1 MAADKIRAGIVGFGW
16 MGQAH
21 ARSLLR
27 GPTVFQDGPYRVDL
41 VAVADTDPDRRRLAV
56 DGFGAERAHAD
67 WRELLASDDI
77 DAVWV
82 TAPNMLHVEVVEAA
96 AAAGMSVFCE
106 KPVGGTPEQTVRA
119 HAAAKAAG
127 ITTGVGYNYRWA
139 PLVCHA
145 KHLIDTGVIG
155 DVVHYRGVFFSM
167 YGADPFGRL
176 SWRYLV
182 DEGGHGVSSDLL
194 SHAVDL
200 AIHLVGPVDSVV
212 ATTAMLVPDRPLPTG
227 GGTHYDRGEPG
238 DPTGRV
244 TNEDYVGVLA
254 RFSTGARATFESCRT
269 FHGPESQNTFTVYGT
284 RGAISWNLETMNQL
298 QVYVAGHPALRGWTT
313 MNGGDRFPYHGSF
326 VPGDANGIGF
336 EDIIAIEDHEFCTAL
351 ATGRPFDPGFP
362 AAVRYV
368 SVQDA
373 ILRSIES
380 GRWEDVVDLA
390 VPRQPT
396 TQKAGR

>member
-1 MAADKIRAGIVGFGW
+1 
-16 MGQAH
+16 
-21 ARSLLR
+21 
-27 GPTVFQDGPYRVDL
+27 VFQDAAYRVDL

-56 DGFGAERAHAD
+56 DGFGAGRAHTD
-67 WRELLASDDI
+67 WRELVASGDV
-77 DAVWV
+77 DAVWI
-82 TAPNMLHVEVVEAA
+82 TAPNMLHVDVVEAA
-96 AAAGMSVFCE
+96 AAAGMAVFCE

-119 HAAAKAAG
+119 YVAAEAAG

-139 PLVCHA
+139 PLVQYA

-155 DVVHYRGVFFSM
+155 EVVHYRGTFFSM
-167 YGADPFGRL
+167 YGSDPAGRL

-182 DEGGHGVSSDLL
+182 DDGGHGVSSDLL

-200 AIHLVGPVDSVV
+200 ASHLVGPVEAVA
-212 ATTAMLVPDRPLPTG
+212 ATTALFIPTRPLPG
-227 GGTHYDRGEPG
+227 SGGTHYDRGTPS
-238 DPTGRV
+238 DPTGPV

-269 FHGPESQNTFTVYGT
+269 FHGPESEHAFTVYGT

-298 QVYVAGHPALRGWTT
+298 QVYVADDPARRGWTT
-313 MNGGDRFPYHGSF
+313 INGGDRFPHHGAF

-336 EDIIAIEDHEFCTAL
+336 EDIIAIEDHEFCTSL
-351 ATGRPFDPGFP
+351 ATGRPFDPGFT

-373 ILRSIES
+373 ILRSS
-380 GRWEDVVDLA
+380 ASSRWEDVVDLGA
-390 VPRQPT
+390 LPSRQ
-396 TQKAGR
+396 AGQVNR